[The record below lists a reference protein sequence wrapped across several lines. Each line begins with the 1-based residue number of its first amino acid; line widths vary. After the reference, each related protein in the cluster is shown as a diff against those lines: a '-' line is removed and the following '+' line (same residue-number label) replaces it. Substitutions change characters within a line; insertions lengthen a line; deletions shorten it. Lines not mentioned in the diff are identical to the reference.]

1 MGSTIKYWIV
11 ANLGLIIWI
20 VVLFIGVLNVD
31 FGEVKSLLHEQQ
43 TNDPESQ
50 SKQIEIM
57 FWGTTLIF
65 GCAFCLPTKKMG
77 SSISRYILFCFLMFY
92 SLYFGENTEANS
104 VEMEAGKSLVI
115 RIIWIGFVCSH
126 LLALLL
132 AVYTYRNFD
141 EVVSRRM
148 LYRNSAVDMFEEQM
162 KYTICRLMDHALA
175 FYFLYLVILM
185 RLFYSFIQL
194 GYVEN

>member
-50 SKQIEIM
+50 SKRIEIM
-57 FWGTTLIF
+57 FWVTTLIF
-65 GCAFCLPTKKMG
+65 GCAFCLPTKKMD
-77 SSISRYILFCFLMFY
+77 SSIARYILFCFLMFY

-104 VEMEAGKSLVI
+104 VEIEAGKNLVS